1 MTTGQ
6 MVFYSGV
13 GLFVLTIIVALVFLI
28 KRPKYIPEKAVYG
41 AAASNVTQRLRNG
54 YPTEQVTI
62 RRETVSSPADRE
74 TQATELI
81 GDEETELLSQ
91 TEKLIK

>member
-13 GLFVLTIIVALVFLI
+13 GLFILTIIVALVFLI
-28 KRPKYIPEKAVYG
+28 RRPKYIPEKAVYG
-41 AAASNVTQRLRNG
+41 AAVSNATQRLRNG

-62 RRETVSSPADRE
+62 RRETVPADRE

>member
-13 GLFVLTIIVALVFLI
+13 GLLVLTIIVALVFLI
-28 KRPKYIPEKAVYG
+28 KKPKYIPETAVYG
-41 AAASNVTQRLRNG
+41 DAVSNVTQRLRNG
-54 YPTEQVTI
+54 YPTERVTI
-62 RRETVSSPADRE
+62 RRETAQSQPE
-74 TQATELI
+74 QGTELI
-81 GDEETELLSQ
+81 AGEETELLSQ

>member
-6 MVFYSGV
+6 IVFYSGV
-13 GLFVLTIIVALVFLI
+13 ALLVLTIVTAIVFLI
-28 KRPKYIPEKAVYG
+28 KKPKYIPEKAVYG

-62 RRETVSSPADRE
+62 RRETVQSPVSRE
-74 TQATELI
+74 EQLTELI
-81 GDEETELLSQ
+81 GEEETELLSP

>member
-13 GLFVLTIIVALVFLI
+13 GLLVLTIIVALVFLI
-28 KRPKYIPEKAVYG
+28 RRPKYIPEKAVYG
-41 AAASNVTQRLRNG
+41 EAASNVTQRLRNS
-54 YPTEQVTI
+54 YPTERVTI
-62 RRETVSSPADRE
+62 RRETVPADRE

-81 GDEETELLSQ
+81 GSEETELLSQ